1 MRLPVEYYIL
11 TEMKFRELID
21 KQQKAAQVAKQE
33 LLAIDPAN
41 FLADEHSA
49 LFDNKPEFI
58 IAAKIKKY
66 FNEAMFFLD
75 RETQTRLQDLKCN
88 KQLTRWFIP
97 LEQIY
102 EQYEIIRTN
111 QIKID
116 STIAFHFTKVYLMS
130 KFNNDMLLQMA
141 STVRDG
147 ITITQLTHE
156 LIKLKNRRNYS
167 NSDPKRYKDAFEYML
182 NQMVRDYERI
192 PDSIGDKFDNQID
205 IFNLETFITLS
216 KGRSE
221 SIVLKLLVE
230 ECFDYDKSKITQQKF
245 LGIIYDLIRLL
256 MQDRNLPDEKIF
268 NLHDRYSSYRH
279 FSSYKAQILKK
290 IIYLKGRNR

>member
-102 EQYEIIRTN
+102 EQYEI
-111 QIKID
+111 
-116 STIAFHFTKVYLMS
+116 
-130 KFNNDMLLQMA
+130 
-141 STVRDG
+141 
-147 ITITQLTHE
+147 
-156 LIKLKNRRNYS
+156 
-167 NSDPKRYKDAFEYML
+167 
-182 NQMVRDYERI
+182 I